1 MDFSAKIVYNLLIEK
16 HRRYQETDNVPIFPM
31 RTNQELVI
39 INLKEIAKSM
49 GVSTASVS
57 FVLNGKPG
65 VSDALR
71 ENIAQIL
78 TREGYTV
85 RPLDRSAEPRPVLPA
100 QRIQFVKFKQDGYF
114 VEHNGD
120 YITKMV
126 DGAEQAAKENGYALG
141 IVNVDRDS
149 ITPTLESFNYD
160 STVAGVIFLGTEF
173 YASESATLSILNC
186 PLVVV
191 DTRLGSTSFDTVSI
205 DEQMGVYH
213 ALRHLAELGHR
224 KITYLRSAVKNE
236 ESLEREDGFEAA
248 IIRLGLDRSQI
259 GYLDALPDAEDS
271 YLVLHEAL
279 QKNPYRA
286 NAYFAANDTLAIGA
300 LRALKQSGLRVPE
313 DVSLV
318 GFDDLTIGAA
328 VDPPLTSV
336 AIGKYEIGYIAVS
349 RLMEQ
354 KNRGKSGFSVKM
366 LVGANLVVRGS
377 TGPAPKE

>member
-120 YITKMV
+120 
-126 DGAEQAAKENGYALG
+126 
-141 IVNVDRDS
+141 
-149 ITPTLESFNYD
+149 
-160 STVAGVIFLGTEF
+160 
-173 YASESATLSILNC
+173 
-186 PLVVV
+186 
-191 DTRLGSTSFDTVSI
+191 
-205 DEQMGVYH
+205 
-213 ALRHLAELGHR
+213 
-224 KITYLRSAVKNE
+224 
-236 ESLEREDGFEAA
+236 
-248 IIRLGLDRSQI
+248 
-259 GYLDALPDAEDS
+259 
-271 YLVLHEAL
+271 
-279 QKNPYRA
+279 
-286 NAYFAANDTLAIGA
+286 
-300 LRALKQSGLRVPE
+300 
-313 DVSLV
+313 
-318 GFDDLTIGAA
+318 
-328 VDPPLTSV
+328 
-336 AIGKYEIGYIAVS
+336 
-349 RLMEQ
+349 
-354 KNRGKSGFSVKM
+354 
-366 LVGANLVVRGS
+366 
-377 TGPAPKE
+377 